1 MPTAAGDAA
10 RPVEVGGQ
18 RAGLLREE
26 RLQRPRL
33 VPVSQRFPRR
43 ISGLRRP
50 AHADL
55 HQGASTIDAQIGYDF
70 KHGPLNGLS
79 VYVQGKN
86 LTNSAFV
93 TYQNNDKNQV
103 LNYETYGPT
112 WLAGFTMK
120 F

>member
-1 MPTAAGDAA
+1 MTLPGLSKWVINSQAYYEKNGFNARVSYQYRSDFLGEYLAFGAQPTLISTKA
-10 RPVEVGGQ
+10 RATV
-18 RAGLLREE
+18 
-26 RLQRPRL
+26 
-33 VPVSQRFPRR
+33 
-43 ISGLRRP
+43 
-50 AHADL
+50 
-55 HQGASTIDAQIGYDF
+55 DAQIGYDF
-70 KHGPLNGLS
+70 KAGPLNGLS
-79 VYVQGKN
+79 IYVQGKN